1 MCFNYSPKIT
11 MKQNYTA
18 TNRSIPNWQEALRL
32 SHVHFFVMISCWDLS
47 LKHPTLYHN
56 TNEMLPELLNVIIH
70 IYIKNIYMHMYSI
83 KLFGF
88 YYWMMYFFQNF
99 SLVWCTCILTLSS
112 YSRRMASLSSRL
124 SVLMCCWWVSISSSR
139 DLILLM
145 AWFWVST
152 KAPTKF

>member
-1 MCFNYSPKIT
+1 

-56 TNEMLPELLNVIIH
+56 TNEMLPELLNVIIR
-70 IYIKNIYMHMYSI
+70 IYIKNIYMYMHMMYSI

-88 YYWMMYFFQNF
+88 YYRMMYLFLIRNF
-99 SLVWCTCILTLSS
+99 LLVWCILTLSS
-112 YSRRMASLSSRL
+112 YSRRTASLSSRL